1 MSTSCPNTS
10 CETRKGGATPLG
22 QRRRGA
28 MAVLAILVL
37 PVLIVTAAFAVELSL
52 FMAEKAE
59 MQRSADAGAM
69 AACWEYIA
77 QKSKNSTE
85 TVSRTKAR
93 TLAQTMAGD
102 NLVGYEELSADA
114 NSENS
119 SSGDIVFGNYTTW
132 GDPHSDLTAITSSS
146 AKINAVKVRL
156 RQTADR
162 NGEVRFTLA
171 SLIGVNTKPL
181 NAESTAAFGDN
192 IRGFQMPSSG
202 ESNLDVIPFAVKDT
216 LWNSLMAGSGP
227 DSFSYNPNTKTVS
240 VGGDGV
246 KELNIFPQNTN
257 ASGNSGTVDIG
268 NAGNSTADL
277 KRQIEQGINQ
287 NDLSY
292 HGGKLELGSNGTV
305 ILNGDTGISAGMKAS
320 LESIIGKPRVMMVYS
335 QVNGPGNNAMFTI
348 VKFVGIRIV
357 GVNFQGSKNQSKYVY
372 IQPAPVV
379 LKGGIVNPGTSVTS
393 EGVYT
398 PVVLVR

>member
-1 MSTSCPNTS
+1 MSTFIPEVSSHQVP
-10 CETRKGGATPLG
+10 RAAVRFGK
-22 QRRRGA
+22 RRRGA
-28 MAVLAILVL
+28 MAVLVILVI

-85 TVSRTKAR
+85 TVARTKAR

-102 NLVGYEELSADA
+102 NLVGYEELTADA
-114 NSENS
+114 NTSNS
-119 SSGDIVFGNYTTW
+119 GSGDIVFGNFSAW
-132 GDPHSDLTAITSSS
+132 GNPDSDLTATTSST

-162 NGEVRFTLA
+162 NGEMRFTLA
-171 SLIGVNTKPL
+171 SLIGVDTKPL
-181 NAESTAAFGDN
+181 NAESTAAFADN

-202 ESNLDVIPFAVKDT
+202 ETNLDVIPFAVKESM
-216 LWNSLMAGSGP
+216 WNDLMAGNGP
-227 DSFSYNPNTKTVS
+227 DSYSYNPTTKTVS
-240 VGGDGV
+240 NGGDGV
-246 KELNIFPQNTN
+246 RELNIFPHNTN
-257 ASGNSGTVDIG
+257 ASGNSGTVDVG
-268 NAGNSTADL
+268 SSGNSTADL
-277 KRQIEQGINQ
+277 KRQIEEGISET
-287 NDLSY
+287 DLSF
-292 HGGKLELGSNGTV
+292 HGGKLELGSNGTL

-320 LESIIGKPRVMMVYS
+320 LESIIGKPRVIMVYS
-335 QVNGPGNNAMFTI
+335 QVTGPGNNANFTI

-357 GVNFQGSKNQSKYVY
+357 AVNFQGSKNQSKYVY

-379 LKGGIVNPGTSVTS
+379 LKGGIVNAGPTTS
-393 EGVYT
+393 ELVYT
-398 PVVLVR
+398 PVVLVH